1 MSYQK
6 PEIKK
11 VNADVK
17 IAVHADDQSSCK
29 GGHCVKSIY
38 ENDHP

>member
-11 VNADVK
+11 VEASVTVNTS
-17 IAVHADDQSSCK
+17 ADDQSSCK
-29 GGHCVKSIY
+29 GGHCVRAIFEHDK
-38 ENDHP
+38 P

>member
-1 MSYQK
+1 MSYTK
-6 PEIKK
+6 PEIKTIE
-11 VNADVK
+11 VSIMVNSNADE
-17 IAVHADDQSSCK
+17 ASSCK

>member
-1 MSYQK
+1 MSYKK
-6 PEIKK
+6 PEVKK
-11 VNADVK
+11 VEVELKVNSNADEM
-17 IAVHADDQSSCK
+17 SSCK